1 MNVRNRRRT
10 PALFCTALM
19 IAAGLAVAPGVA
31 AAQASATAPG
41 RQCTVRDGYP
51 PTARDTSVGGTPT
64 KYKYTYS
71 PYIGG
76 RYDGCSHTLKLY
88 YGGNSSPRWAY
99 YEVSYA
105 HPTGREWGTWQ
116 GRMGENRVA
125 TWDNPE
131 IGSWN
136 FKVRACAQSIDEGQ
150 GRNCTSWS
158 PQLFVYTGSG

>member
-1 MNVRNRRRT
+1 MNILVRRRT
-10 PALFCTALM
+10 PALLCTALM
-19 IAAGLAVAPGVA
+19 MATGLALAPGAA
-31 AAQASATAPG
+31 AAQTSATAPQ

-51 PTARDTSVGGTPT
+51 PEERNTGVGGTPT
-64 KYKYTYS
+64 KYKHTRS

-76 RYDGCSHTLKLY
+76 RYDRCANTLKLY
-88 YGGNSSPRWAY
+88 YGGYSSPQFAY

-105 HPTGREWGTWQ
+105 HPTGRDWVSWQ
-116 GRMGENRVA
+116 VRMGPDRVA
-125 TWDNPE
+125 TWNNPE

-150 GRNCTSWS
+150 GRNCTGWS